1 MQESKLDSQAVEIIG
16 KNKLINEL
24 LKAGIEVASPIRDRG
39 IDLIA
44 YIDIDKDNK
53 LQSFVACPLQMKA
66 ATKHR
71 FGIERK
77 YEKFSNLL
85 LVFVWY
91 VSDPNSNVIYALA
104 YREAIEVGEEMGW
117 ITTKAWQEGNY
128 YNTNEPSKKLLTL
141 LEKYQMTSE
150 KWRDKVKNTGKSFL

>member
-1 MQESKLDSQAVEIIG
+1 MQESKLDSQAVEILG

-44 YIDIDKDNK
+44 YIDIDKDNQ

-91 VSDPNSNVIYALA
+91 VGEPSSNVTYALT
-104 YREAIEVGEEMGW
+104 YHEAIEVGEEMGW
-117 ITTKAWQEGNY
+117 TTTKAWQEGNY
-128 YNTNEPSKKLLTL
+128 YNTNEPSRRLLNL
-141 LEKYQMTSE
+141 LEKHQMTSE
-150 KWRDKVKNTGKSFL
+150 KWWDKVKNTGKSFI